1 MNIKPENYIDRDVEI
16 QKLSEIINSCDSD
29 NNIILIY
36 GISGI
41 GKSGLVSKLK
51 ATKGLS
57 SIIVT
62 IKMTRSSIATI
73 ENLQY
78 FNAIYKGLQEFSFKN
93 NNLVLTPTQY
103 GFSSFGN
110 VIKYIFSLI
119 KSKAGYGDAI
129 SISEPAEDESIIRK
143 KDYITYILKKS
154 NIILDIEN
162 IQNIDTQ
169 SFELLRE
176 IISTVKNRTFI
187 LEYTLID
194 NDSNHYNNMY
204 KELLE
209 TNSSIT
215 AFHVEKMDFYY
226 AQKLVPKNKNIDI
239 ALLEKKYDLSNGNL
253 MEIILANEKANL
265 YQSNI
270 NISLNDL
277 SQNEK
282 FVVYVV
288 FLNDSR
294 IEYDTLYT
302 IIAGSDQTPIS
313 FHLKNDESFLENL
326 VSTLCDKKILKYN
339 DKKICLQ
346 HDSIY
351 AELSKSK
358 SDPLLFCAYSD
369 VKNYY
374 LNLLNCQPLN
384 TNVIEKLVWLFLQ
397 FSDNELLNILPNVK
411 NLILNIKY
419 PNLVINKL
427 KEFRKNLEATSS
439 INKQCV
445 SKLALLLV
453 EVCAAKKLCAQAQE
467 NLDLIFDA
475 NNIYHIAL
483 QGEIYALQED
493 PKIENKLSKLVSNAP
508 INSRLRLILELCEM
522 YYGMKIYN
530 SEKSRDLAK
539 KILQNEKY
547 KEYKEYAFVLRNYAE
562 LCDSHIECKKYY
574 YSALKIFKEHNM
586 YFDMACIYVSLSM
599 IFAYEGKLQIARNCI
614 NKAIKLDTK
623 NLSQCYILN
632 NKSVIDLLE
641 GTYSLTTEKSLKD
654 AALLSVSE
662 YERIIIECNLLI
674 FYCKTMEF
682 DKAKLYAQR
691 IENSG
696 YQKFS
701 YEEFLHIVYQNL
713 LFYYNTV
720 NDTVNSNYYYK
731 RIMSLVNDADVQDS
745 TKELAKSMNGLSPQK
760 SFYSQFKFRADF
772 LGYWEFTID
781 NDLNHC

>member
-339 DKKICLQ
+339 DKKICWVNFK
-346 HDSIY
+346 Y
-351 AELSKSK
+351 
-358 SDPLLFCAYSD
+358 C
-369 VKNYY
+369 V
-374 LNLLNCQPLN
+374 NLH
-384 TNVIEKLVWLFLQ
+384 
-397 FSDNELLNILPNVK
+397 
-411 NLILNIKY
+411 Y
-419 PNLVINKL
+419 G
-427 KEFRKNLEATSS
+427 
-439 INKQCV
+439 
-445 SKLALLLV
+445 V
-453 EVCAAKKLCAQAQE
+453 E
-467 NLDLIFDA
+467 
-475 NNIYHIAL
+475 
-483 QGEIYALQED
+483 
-493 PKIENKLSKLVSNAP
+493 
-508 INSRLRLILELCEM
+508 
-522 YYGMKIYN
+522 
-530 SEKSRDLAK
+530 
-539 KILQNEKY
+539 
-547 KEYKEYAFVLRNYAE
+547 
-562 LCDSHIECKKYY
+562 
-574 YSALKIFKEHNM
+574 
-586 YFDMACIYVSLSM
+586 
-599 IFAYEGKLQIARNCI
+599 
-614 NKAIKLDTK
+614 
-623 NLSQCYILN
+623 
-632 NKSVIDLLE
+632 
-641 GTYSLTTEKSLKD
+641 
-654 AALLSVSE
+654 
-662 YERIIIECNLLI
+662 
-674 FYCKTMEF
+674 
-682 DKAKLYAQR
+682 
-691 IENSG
+691 
-696 YQKFS
+696 
-701 YEEFLHIVYQNL
+701 
-713 LFYYNTV
+713 
-720 NDTVNSNYYYK
+720 
-731 RIMSLVNDADVQDS
+731 
-745 TKELAKSMNGLSPQK
+745 
-760 SFYSQFKFRADF
+760 
-772 LGYWEFTID
+772 
-781 NDLNHC
+781 